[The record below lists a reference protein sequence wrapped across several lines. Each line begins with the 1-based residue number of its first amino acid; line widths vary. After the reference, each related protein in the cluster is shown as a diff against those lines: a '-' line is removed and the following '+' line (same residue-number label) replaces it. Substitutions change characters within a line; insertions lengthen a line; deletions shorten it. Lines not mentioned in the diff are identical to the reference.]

1 MPSSSPCSLNS
12 SHEIKRCLPLRS
24 KAMTNLESIL
34 KSRNI
39 TLLTKV
45 CLVKAMVFP
54 EIMYG
59 CENLTIKKT
68 EFRRIDAF
76 FQIVVLENTLENPL
90 DCKEIKPV
98 NPKGNHS
105 LEGLMLKLSSNN
117 WNSVATWFEDTLEKT
132 LMMGKIEGRRRGW
145 QRMRRLDGIINS
157 MDMSLSKLHETVK
170 NREACLVQI
179 EKCLL
184 GVYGNFLNSRSQACL
199 FLKMQLEEKLL

>member
-1 MPSSSPCSLNS
+1 MEISTVCWTENGVC

-157 MDMSLSKLHETVK
+157 MDMSLSKPWELVMD
-170 NREACLVQI
+170 REAWHAAVH
-179 EKCLL
+179 
-184 GVYGNFLNSRSQACL
+184 GVTKTQAWLSDWTELNWQNWMCSYC
-199 FLKMQLEEKLL
+199 

>member
-1 MPSSSPCSLNS
+1 MTDFIFLGWKITADGNC

-34 KSRNI
+34 KSRDI

-45 CLVKAMVFP
+45 YLVKAMVFP

-68 EFRRIDAF
+68 EFPRIDAF

-98 NPKGNHS
+98 NPKGKHS

-117 WNSVATWFEDTLEKT
+117 
-132 LMMGKIEGRRRGW
+132 
-145 QRMRRLDGIINS
+145 
-157 MDMSLSKLHETVK
+157 
-170 NREACLVQI
+170 
-179 EKCLL
+179 
-184 GVYGNFLNSRSQACL
+184 
-199 FLKMQLEEKLL
+199 